1 MREHIV
7 LYNKYPAPIGRGAA
21 SLTVLAV
28 GGVGGAVGGF
38 LLGTVRG
45 FLGRVRRA
53 IGRAVRR
60 IVSLILSH
68 RW

>member
-1 MREHIV
+1 MAVFHYR
-7 LYNKYPAPIGRGAA
+7 LCTAPRPGRGAA
-21 SLTVLAV
+21 SLVVLAV